1 MHKRIFA
8 RLDRLDVAVRAEEM
22 NVPGF
27 DFHSLH
33 GFDPKRYSVH
43 VWTVVHHLRI
53 RRRRSLPRRF

>member
-1 MHKRIFA
+1 MEQGKSSKIDAKMHKRIFA
-8 RLDRLDVAVRAEEM
+8 SLDVAVRPEEM

-43 VWTVVHHLRI
+43 VNG
-53 RRRRSLPRRF
+53 P